1 MLALTIIPLVM
12 FVDQLTKWW
21 AANVLQKLPGESIP
35 LIDGVLSFTYAT
47 NDGMAWGLL
56 GNHRWVF
63 LTLTTLVLGVVVAF
77 FVITRKKNRHPF
89 LDLSLALVIAGGAG
103 NMIDR
108 IFFSSTALFEGAVV
122 DFIYFEL
129 INFPIFNVADISVC
143 VGMALF
149 VIYML
154 FVENRID
161 SDKYVT
167 FFKEEKKVK
176 TSTEGKTSDK
186 EEQ

>member
-1 MLALTIIPLVM
+1 M
-12 FVDQLTKWW
+12 FIDQLTKWW
-21 AANVLQKLPGESIP
+21 AVNVLQKMPGEKIP
-35 LIDGVLSFTYAT
+35 LIDGVLSFEYAT

-56 GNHRWVF
+56 GDHRWIF
-63 LTLTTLVLGVVVAF
+63 LSLTTIVLGIIVGF
-77 FVITRKKNRHPF
+77 FVMTRKKNLHPF
-89 LDLSLALVIAGGAG
+89 LVVSLSLVLAGGAG

-108 IFFSSTALFEGAVV
+108 IFFSSTSLFEGAVV

-154 FVENRID
+154 IVESRID
-161 SDKYVT
+161 AGKYTT
-167 FFKEEKKVK
+167 FFNENKKEK
-176 TSTEGKTSDK
+176 SDACSSDN
-186 EEQ
+186 E